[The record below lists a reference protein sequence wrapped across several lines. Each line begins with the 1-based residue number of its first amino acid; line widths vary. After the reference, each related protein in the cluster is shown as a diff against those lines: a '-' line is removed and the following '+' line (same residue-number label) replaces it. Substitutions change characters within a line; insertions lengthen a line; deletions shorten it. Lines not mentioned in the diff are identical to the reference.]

1 MKKRTFTI
9 NLPDDFS
16 QDRVEIHVYNEDKT
30 MCKILPVELK
40 TDQELENDKLD
51 IFLAFTNNF
60 EKMLGE
66 NKQFSSDF
74 LSAQPKEQVAYYLL
88 GQHILTVILP
98 NLSNNCPLGY
108 LIVVR
113 DYIDV
118 RKKNI
123 VSLKNLFWL
132 EEGLKDN
139 TESLFAE
146 LEHCLSEILKLYLEQ
161 TASFYFFTNV
171 PHINKLEHI
180 YRTMCGSA
188 LENYTMP
195 RENPLNK

>member
-16 QDRVEIHVYNEDKT
+16 QDRIELHIYNEDKT
-30 MCKILPVELK
+30 MCKILPIELK
-40 TDQELENDKLD
+40 TNQELEKDKLE

-60 EKMLGE
+60 ENMLGE
-66 NKQFSSDF
+66 NKQFSSYF
-74 LSAQPKEQVAYYLL
+74 LRTQPKEQVAYYLL
-88 GQHILTVILP
+88 GQYILTVILP
-98 NLSNNCPLGY
+98 NLSNSRPLEY

-123 VSLKNLFWL
+123 VPLKNLFWL
-132 EEGLKDN
+132 EEKLKDN

-146 LEHCLSEILKLYLEQ
+146 LEHCLSEILKLYSEQ
-161 TASFYFFTNV
+161 TASYYFFTNV

-180 YRTMCGSA
+180 YRTMCGTT
-188 LENYTMP
+188 LENYIMP

>member
-16 QDRVEIHVYNEDKT
+16 QDRIEVHVYNEDKT

-40 TDQELENDKLD
+40 TNQELEDDKLE
-51 IFLAFTNNF
+51 IFLAFINNF

-66 NKQFSSDF
+66 NKRFSSDY
-74 LSAQPKEQVAYYLL
+74 LSTQPKEQVSYYLL

-98 NLSNNCPLGY
+98 NLSNSCPLEY
-108 LIVVR
+108 LTVVR

-123 VSLKNLFWL
+123 VPLKNLFWL
-132 EEGLKDN
+132 EEKLKDN
-139 TESLFAE
+139 TENLFAE
-146 LEHCLSEILKLYLEQ
+146 LEHCLSEILKLYSEQ
-161 TASFYFFTNV
+161 TASYYFFTNV
-171 PHINKLEHI
+171 SHINKLERI
-180 YRTMCGSA
+180 YHTMFGLA
-188 LENYTMP
+188 LENYTTP
-195 RENPLNK
+195 KENPLNK